1 MDDEMIL
8 IRKIFFT
15 LFDLFSKPQFCAY
28 LKDDQYTKT
37 SHKEVY
43 RRIIAVFIDLLS
55 VRLRYIPMV
64 VADSTIRRYTDILSA
79 MYKRV
84 QINIKLNIY
93 DQHIVDRILSLFCRL
108 SDRIIIVPWLLGIG
122 LVKAILECLP
132 LLDINSGGRTLSV
145 IGILH
150 NISRHDD
157 GAAEINSLDGLAILK
172 NFQNNNSHMLND
184 TNNLLLSMAIAL
196 LSTPKQIR
204 SDNKRMNRSLN
215 QLLQITME
223 ASKTENH
230 RSNVGFHIS
239 EPLGVLAKL
248 FVDDH
253 SLEYALS
260 HAETDPQLDVTS
272 TIDLFVKLFIK
283 FRGASVQKNQLE
295 HFTCTI
301 LLNILWSISFQD
313 HYKTKL
319 QQNEEFF
326 KTVKSLAMD
335 SSETVVVDDYVPS
348 SMESMKKAAN
358 GILYNLN
365 ETLNDKKV
373 DMTNKQPVFNTGSEK
388 PMIMIS
394 YAHAN
399 DQFCDKILAELA
411 RKANLFSL
419 WIDRDHLSSNEDLWE
434 KIALGIKQSY
444 VVLCLLSQ
452 DYFNS
457 KSCRKEASFAVKRK
471 KEIIPIYIGEPG
483 DCDWLDIHIAELKY
497 VRFKSNT
504 ENLDDGKVQE
514 LLKTIEGTI
523 KLVQIQPVPEPTEQ
537 HSMPTPIRKE
547 IETIQST
554 TFNVNKPLEQWTIDD
569 IHSWFSSYKVPDN
582 LVKLFDFQSV
592 SEMHEYTMKLETDSK
607 KEFIKYEKRYAK
619 TYPEEELEEYIFNRF
634 KNALTGLP
642 KNEKATVKTSNSTSQ
657 ASTGKS
663 SACIIL

>member
-15 LFDLFSKPQFCAY
+15 LFDLFSKPQFCAC

-55 VRLRYIPMV
+55 VRLTDIPMV

-93 DQHIVDRILSLFCRL
+93 DQHIVDRILSLFCSL

-172 NFQNNNSHMLND
+172 NFQNNNNHMSND

-204 SDNKRMNRSLN
+204 SDNKRMNRILN

-283 FRGASVQKNQLE
+283 LRGASVQKNQLE

-483 DCDWLDIHIAELKY
+483 DCDWLGMSFLFLI
-497 VRFKSNT
+497 
-504 ENLDDGKVQE
+504 
-514 LLKTIEGTI
+514 
-523 KLVQIQPVPEPTEQ
+523 
-537 HSMPTPIRKE
+537 
-547 IETIQST
+547 ST
-554 TFNVNKPLEQWTIDD
+554 DAI
-569 IHSWFSSYKVPDN
+569 
-582 LVKLFDFQSV
+582 
-592 SEMHEYTMKLETDSK
+592 
-607 KEFIKYEKRYAK
+607 
-619 TYPEEELEEYIFNRF
+619 
-634 KNALTGLP
+634 
-642 KNEKATVKTSNSTSQ
+642 
-657 ASTGKS
+657 
-663 SACIIL
+663 

>member
-1 MDDEMIL
+1 MAALQEFLGDLSLKTSDEIADVDTALEQLLNKVQQIWSNNDNHQDVVTQAVSLFNQSIDIVDKITFTNSKDLQTLVTLLERIEAAFRKIIYMDDELIL
-8 IRKIFFT
+8 LRKIFFA
-15 LFDLFSKPQFCAY
+15 LFDLLSKPQFCAY
-28 LKDDQYTKT
+28 LKDDQHTKT
-37 SHKEVY
+37 SHKEAY
-43 RRIIAVFIDLLS
+43 RYIIAVLINLL
-55 VRLRYIPMV
+55 RLRLADTPMV

-84 QINIKLNIY
+84 QININPNTY
-93 DQHIVDRILSLFCRL
+93 DKHTVDKIVSFLF
-108 SDRIIIVPWLLGIG
+108 
-122 LVKAILECLP
+122 KAILECLT
-132 LLDINSGGRTLSV
+132 LIDINSKGTTLSF
-145 IGILH
+145 IGIIH
-150 NISRHDD
+150 NISRHDN

-172 NFQNNNSHMLND
+172 NFQNNNSHTLND
-184 TNNLLLSMAIAL
+184 TNNLLISMAIAL

-204 SDNKRMNRSLN
+204 SDNKRMNRILN
-215 QLLQITME
+215 RLLQITME
-223 ASKTENH
+223 ASETENH
-230 RSNVGFHIS
+230 RNRVGFHIS

-248 FVDDH
+248 LVDDH
-253 SLEYALS
+253 SLEYVLS

-272 TIDLFVKLFIK
+272 TIDLFVKLFIE
-283 FRGASVQKNQLE
+283 FR
-295 HFTCTI
+295 
-301 LLNILWSISFQD
+301 D

-335 SSETVVVDDYVPS
+335 SSETVTVDDYVPR
-348 SMESMKKAAN
+348 SMESMRKAAN
-358 GILYNLN
+358 GILYNLS

-373 DMTNKQPVFNTGSEK
+373 DITNKQSVFNTGSEK

-411 RKANLFSL
+411 RKENLFSI

-434 KIALGIKQSY
+434 KIAHGIKQSY

-471 KEIIPIYIGEPG
+471 KEIIPVYIGEPG

-504 ENLDDGKVQE
+504 KNLDDEKVQE
-514 LLKTIEGTI
+514 LLKTIEATI
-523 KLVQIQPVPEPTEQ
+523 KIVRMQAIPEPTEQ
-537 HSMPTPIRKE
+537 HSIPTRIRKE
-547 IETIQST
+547 IETVQST

-592 SEMHEYTMKLETDSK
+592 HEMHEYAVKLETDPK
-607 KEFIKYEKRYAK
+607 KKFIKYEKR
-619 TYPEEELEEYIFNRF
+619 
-634 KNALTGLP
+634 
-642 KNEKATVKTSNSTSQ
+642 
-657 ASTGKS
+657 
-663 SACIIL
+663 

>member
-1 MDDEMIL
+1 MSENKKTSEVANVENNMAALQEFLGDLSLKTSDEIADVDTALEQLLNKVQQIWSNNDNHQDVVTQADLQTLVTLLERIEAAFRKIIYMDDELIL
-8 IRKIFFT
+8 LRKIFFA
-15 LFDLFSKPQFCAY
+15 LFDLLSKPQFCAY
-28 LKDDQYTKT
+28 LKDDQHTKT
-37 SHKEVY
+37 SHKEAY
-43 RRIIAVFIDLLS
+43 RYIIAVLINLL
-55 VRLRYIPMV
+55 RLRLADTPMV
-64 VADSTIRRYTDILSA
+64 VADSTI
-79 MYKRV
+79 
-84 QINIKLNIY
+84 
-93 DQHIVDRILSLFCRL
+93 H
-108 SDRIIIVPWLLGIG
+108 
-122 LVKAILECLP
+122 
-132 LLDINSGGRTLSV
+132 INSKGTTLSF
-145 IGILH
+145 IGIIH

-172 NFQNNNSHMLND
+172 NFQNNNSHTLND
-184 TNNLLLSMAIAL
+184 TNNLLISMAIAL

-204 SDNKRMNRSLN
+204 SDNKRMNRILN
-215 QLLQITME
+215 RLLQITME
-223 ASKTENH
+223 ASETENH
-230 RSNVGFHIS
+230 RNRVGFHIS

-248 FVDDH
+248 LVDDH
-253 SLEYALS
+253 SLEYVLS

-272 TIDLFVKLFIK
+272 TIDLFVKLFIE
-283 FRGASVQKNQLE
+283 FRGASVQKNQRE
-295 HFTCTI
+295 QFTY
-301 LLNILWSISFQD
+301 

-335 SSETVVVDDYVPS
+335 SSETVTVDDYVPR
-348 SMESMKKAAN
+348 SMESMRKAAN
-358 GILYNLN
+358 GILYNLS

-373 DMTNKQPVFNTGSEK
+373 DITNKQSVFNTGSEK

-411 RKANLFSL
+411 RKENLFSI

-434 KIALGIKQSY
+434 KIAHGIKQSY

-471 KEIIPIYIGEPG
+471 KEIIPVYIGEPG

-504 ENLDDGKVQE
+504 KNLDDEKVQE
-514 LLKTIEGTI
+514 LLKTIEATI
-523 KLVQIQPVPEPTEQ
+523 KIVRMQAIPEPTEQ
-537 HSMPTPIRKE
+537 HSIPTRIRKE
-547 IETIQST
+547 IETVQST

-592 SEMHEYTMKLETDSK
+592 HEMHEYAVKLETDPK
-607 KEFIKYEKRYAK
+607 KNLSNMKNDKLKIIQEKN
-619 TYPEEELEEYIFNRF
+619 L
-634 KNALTGLP
+634 KNISSVDLRMLLLVYQRMKRLP
-642 KNEKATVKTSNSTSQ
+642 
-657 ASTGKS
+657 
-663 SACIIL
+663 